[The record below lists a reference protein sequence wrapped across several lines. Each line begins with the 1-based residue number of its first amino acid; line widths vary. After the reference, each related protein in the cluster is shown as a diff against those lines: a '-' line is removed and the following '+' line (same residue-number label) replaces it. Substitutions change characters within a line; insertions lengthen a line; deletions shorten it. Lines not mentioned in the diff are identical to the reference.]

1 MQKVKMWIV
10 VILVCLFLCGCG
22 NSAGNDAIISP
33 ENIVQEIVSSETVE
47 ATKEQDAQ
55 ETEENPTTSE
65 SQDAQETTEA
75 QDEQGTTEIEESE
88 TEEPE
93 TEETDSEEQTVTT
106 ETVEAESTEPTIPQ
120 ETADISEITVYKY
133 ATTSVRVRTSP
144 SLDAE
149 IFKVLQRRDEVGVIS
164 EDGQWSKV
172 LIDGY
177 VYYVAS
183 EYLKEKT
190 EGSRDYL
197 VVIDAGHQRK
207 GNSEKEPVG
216 PGATE
221 TKAKVSSGTT
231 GCVSGWAEYELNL
244 AVSLKLEEELLARGY
259 EVLMVRTTHD
269 VNISNAERAQVAN
282 DAGADAF
289 IRIHANG
296 SENASVHG
304 AMTLCQTSSNPYN
317 SALYQ
322 ESKDLS
328 VCVLDSMVAT
338 TGCKRQKVWETDTMS
353 GINWCQVPVTIV
365 EMGYMTNPEE
375 DALMA
380 TEEYQWKIAAGIA
393 DGIDTYFGF

>member
-1 MQKVKMWIV
+1 MKYIRN
-10 VILVCLFLCGCG
+10 ILLLICMCCMLGACG
-22 NSAGNDAIISP
+22 NMEDKP
-33 ENIVQEIVSSETVE
+33 ENPRDT
-47 ATKEQDAQ
+47 TTAQ
-55 ETEENPTTSE
+55 ETAETKETAETEDTSE
-65 SQDAQETTEA
+65 NKETAAEETAESQ
-75 QDEQGTTEIEESE
+75 EQ
-88 TEEPE
+88 E
-93 TEETDSEEQTVTT
+93 TEETDETSQTAEETTEKSETVEETT
-106 ETVEAESTEPTIPQ
+106 ETEEAGTPQQ
-120 ETADISEITVYKY
+120 ETADPSAITVLKY
-133 ATTSVRVRTSP
+133 ATTSVRVRTAP
-144 SLDAE
+144 SLEAE

-164 EDGQWSKV
+164 DDGQWSKV

-190 EGSRDYL
+190 EGSKDFL
-197 VVIDAGHQRK
+197 VVIDAGHQGK

-216 PGATE
+216 PGASE
-221 TKAKVSSGTT
+221 MKAKVSSGTT

-259 EVLMVRTTHD
+259 EVLMVRTNHD

-304 AMTLCQTSSNPYN
+304 AMTLCQTASNPYN
-317 SALYQ
+317 GALYQ
-322 ESKDLS
+322 ESKDLA
-328 VCVLDSMVAT
+328 VCVLDNMVAA

-380 TEEYQWKIAAGIA
+380 TEDYQWKIAAGIA
-393 DGIDTYFGF
+393 DGIDQYFGF

>member
-1 MQKVKMWIV
+1 MKYIRN
-10 VILVCLFLCGCG
+10 ILLLICMCCMLGACG
-22 NSAGNDAIISP
+22 NMEEKP
-33 ENIVQEIVSSETVE
+33 ENTRD
-47 ATKEQDAQ
+47 TTTAQ
-55 ETEENPTTSE
+55 ETAETKETAETEDTSE
-65 SQDAQETTEA
+65 NKETAAEETAESQ
-75 QDEQGTTEIEESE
+75 EQ
-88 TEEPE
+88 E
-93 TEETDSEEQTVTT
+93 TEETDETSQTAEETTEKSETVEETT
-106 ETVEAESTEPTIPQ
+106 ETEEAGTPQQ
-120 ETADISEITVYKY
+120 ETADPSAITVFKY
-133 ATTSVRVRTSP
+133 ATTSVRVRTAP
-144 SLDAE
+144 SLEAE

-164 EDGQWSKV
+164 DDGQWSKV

-190 EGSRDYL
+190 EGSKDFL
-197 VVIDAGHQRK
+197 VVIDAGHQGK

-216 PGATE
+216 PGASE
-221 TKAKVSSGTT
+221 MKAKVSSGTT

-304 AMTLCQTSSNPYN
+304 AMTLCQTASNPYN
-317 SALYQ
+317 GALYQ
-322 ESKDLS
+322 ESKDLA
-328 VCVLDSMVAT
+328 VCVLDSMVAA

-380 TEEYQWKIAAGIA
+380 TEDYQWKIAAGIA
-393 DGIDTYFGF
+393 DGIDQYFGF

>member
-1 MQKVKMWIV
+1 MQKKRTWILM
-10 VILVCLFLCGCG
+10 ICLCLFLCGCG
-22 NSAGNDAIISP
+22 KAAENEEITTL
-33 ENIVQEIVSSETVE
+33 ENIMQEIVISETQE
-47 ATKEQDAQ
+47 
-55 ETEENPTTSE
+55 ETEEQNE
-65 SQDAQETTEA
+65 QETAEA
-75 QDEQGTTEIEESE
+75 ESE
-88 TEEPE
+88 E
-93 TEETDSEEQTVTT
+93 TESEETEFEENESEEQTATT
-106 ETVEAESTEPTIPQ
+106 DEGETEDSGSAESTVPQ

-144 SLDAE
+144 SLEAD

-190 EGSRDYL
+190 EGSRDFL

-216 PGATE
+216 PGASE

-244 AVSLKLEEELLARGY
+244 EVSLKLEEELLARGY

-296 SENASVHG
+296 SENSSVHG

-322 ESKDLS
+322 ESKELS
-328 VCVLDSMVAT
+328 VCVLDSMVAA

-380 TEEYQWKIAAGIA
+380 AEDYQWKIATGIA
-393 DGIDTYFGF
+393 DGIDSYFGF

>member
-1 MQKVKMWIV
+1 MQKMKMWTA
-10 VILVCLFLCGCG
+10 VIFVCLLLCGCG
-22 NSAGNDAIISP
+22 KSAGNEEVITP
-33 ENIVQEIVSSETVE
+33 ESLVQEIVSTETAEETVE
-47 ATKEQDAQ
+47 QNTQ
-55 ETEENPTTSE
+55 ETEE
-65 SQDAQETTEA
+65 TEEEA
-75 QDEQGTTEIEESE
+75 TAEESE
-88 TEEPE
+88 
-93 TEETDSEEQTVTT
+93 SA
-106 ETVEAESTEPTIPQ
+106 EAPIPQ

-133 ATTSVRVRTSP
+133 ATTSVRVRTAP
-144 SLDAE
+144 SLESD

-164 EDGQWSKV
+164 DEGQWSKV
-172 LIDGY
+172 LINGF

-216 PGATE
+216 PGAAE

-304 AMTLCQTSSNPYN
+304 AMTLCQTSANPYN
-317 SALYQ
+317 SHLYE
-322 ESKDLS
+322 ESRDLA
-328 VCVLDSMVAT
+328 VCVLDSMVAV

-380 TEEYQWKIAAGIA
+380 TEDYQWKLATGIA
-393 DGIDTYFGF
+393 DGIDMYFGF